1 MWATKLLVLLFSH
14 PVYVYLLFE
23 KYSIVTYNRVALI
36 GVILY
41 RFTYYF
47 LGFSFSVQC
56 ALPEYL
62 FVPLGIYFQL
72 NMCLVAAIQ
81 CSLFLLYIRS
91 VCVTFKNRSREFVSW
106 QPNFYQKFE
115 IFTKQSAVPVLAK
128 IRQVACRHTRLIRLT
143 FTDCLQIGR
152 FKIVR
157 RFSYDISTYCALF
170 DKSTKFGTEVN
181 RYNMSKSGCGAIGQL
196 PSGGRGAI
204 FQNGRQRTPEN
215 QQKLD
220 KVCCWRF

>member
-1 MWATKLLVLLFSH
+1 
-14 PVYVYLLFE
+14 
-23 KYSIVTYNRVALI
+23 
-36 GVILY
+36 
-41 RFTYYF
+41 
-47 LGFSFSVQC
+47 
-56 ALPEYL
+56 
-62 FVPLGIYFQL
+62 
-72 NMCLVAAIQ
+72 MCLVAAIQ
-81 CSLFLLYIRS
+81 CSLFLLYIHS

-128 IRQVACRHTRLIRLT
+128 IRQVACRRTRLIRLT

-196 PSGGRGAI
+196 PPGGRGGHFPKWPPADTRKSTEVRMSTGLRAFRI
-204 FQNGRQRTPEN
+204 ACPGQYNLGRTQYQTP
-215 QQKLD
+215 K
-220 KVCCWRF
+220 